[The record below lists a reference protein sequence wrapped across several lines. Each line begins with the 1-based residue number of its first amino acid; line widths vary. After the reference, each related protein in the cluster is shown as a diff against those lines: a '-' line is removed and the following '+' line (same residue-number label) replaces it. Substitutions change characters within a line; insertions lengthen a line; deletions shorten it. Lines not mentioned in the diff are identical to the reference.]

1 MGSGMDQEYEF
12 QGQEIDREIEDNNGF
27 NLNDYQLMGTMRLGI
42 DRITFIGNFDLLPVF
57 QDGKSV
63 TGDGIGNVSLGVQLV
78 GF

>member
-1 MGSGMDQEYEF
+1 
-12 QGQEIDREIEDNNGF
+12 
-27 NLNDYQLMGTMRLGI
+27 MGTMRLGI

>member
-1 MGSGMDQEYEF
+1 MDKPKTNNSAKGKNSYDSELGGSLVSFFNRNVTPYPT
-12 QGQEIDREIEDNNGF
+12 EIGSV
-27 NLNDYQLMGTMRLGI
+27 
-42 DRITFIGNFDLLPVF
+42 NFDLLPVF